1 MAVRAAHQRQGTDV
15 KLFARLDYF
24 GTPRLPAIMQSE
36 AAECGLA
43 CLAMIATYHGREV
56 DLTAL
61 RRLFS
66 VSLKGVTLKDVLTMG
81 QRLGMTGRG
90 LRLEPGQLGQIKLP
104 CILHWD
110 MNHFVVL
117 KAVGARKVTIHDP
130 AMGVRMLTLD
140 EAGRHFTGIALEL
153 TPTSAFERRKETSRL
168 SLAALWGRMG
178 GITRALAQALA
189 LSAML
194 QLAVLAAPFY
204 MQLAVDEAVMKGD
217 TGLLTALALG
227 FGLLTLIHIGAEWLR
242 SHVLLFLSS
251 ALNFQMGANLF
262 HHLVRLPLS
271 WFEKRHI
278 GDLVSRF
285 RSAEPIQRLISEGLV
300 AAFVDGVMAT
310 LTLVM
315 ILIYSP
321 RLSGVVVSA
330 LMLYALLRFAL
341 YRTLRQRQEEMI
353 EAAARE
359 QTTFIET
366 ARAIQSIKIFGREA
380 DREALWQNRSAEA
393 ISRGIRQGRFTIGFR
408 TANDMIYGLQ
418 NVLVVYL
425 GARAIM
431 ANELTVGM
439 LYAFMAYKEQFLS
452 KATNLIE
459 TGIQYRM
466 LDLHLDRLS
475 DIALAEREQNRHGES
490 LVTRPVAGALE
501 LQDVT
506 YRYADTEPEV
516 LSGAGLKVAAGE
528 FVAITGPSGGG
539 KTTLLKIMIGL
550 FRPTAGTVLIDGVPL
565 ENMDIQAFRSQVG
578 VVMQDDQLLSGSI
591 AENICFFDASLD
603 LDWMRDC
610 ARIAG
615 IDDEIMAMPM
625 NYNTLIGDMGT
636 TLSGGQRQRV
646 LLARALY
653 RRPRMLFMDE
663 GTSHLDL
670 DKEREV
676 NRALAGLKITRI
688 VIAHRP
694 ETIRAAD
701 RIVVL
706 REGRVS
712 PPMDGDALAF
722 AEAAR
727 QPPGMTGLTRA

>member
-1 MAVRAAHQRQGTDV
+1 M
-15 KLFARLDYF
+15 KLFAHLDYF
-24 GTPRLPAIMQSE
+24 GAPRLPAIIQSE

-56 DLTAL
+56 DLVAL

-66 VSLKGVTLKDVLTMG
+66 ISLKGVTLKDILAMG

-90 LRLEPGQLGQIKLP
+90 LRLEPEQLGQIKLP

-117 KAVGARKVTIHDP
+117 KEVGARKVTIHDP
-130 AMGVRMLTLD
+130 AVGVRTLTI
-140 EAGRHFTGIALEL
+140 EEVGHHFTGIALEL
-153 TPTSAFERRKETSRL
+153 TPTSSFERRKETSRL
-168 SLAALWGRMG
+168 SLGALWGRMRG
-178 GITRALAQALA
+178 VKRALAQALV
-189 LSAML
+189 LSAVL

-217 TGLLTALALG
+217 QGLLTALALG
-227 FGLLTLIHIGAEWLR
+227 FGLFTLIHIGADWLR
-242 SHVLLFLSS
+242 SHVLLFLGS

-278 GDLVSRF
+278 GDLVSHF

-300 AAFVDGVMAT
+300 AALVDGVMAT

-321 RLSGVVVSA
+321 KLSGIVFAA
-330 LMLYALLRFAL
+330 LILYALLRFAL
-341 YRTLRQRQEEMI
+341 YRALRQRQEEMI
-353 EAAARE
+353 EASAKE

-366 ARAIQSIKIFGREA
+366 ARAMQSIKIFGREA
-380 DREALWQNRSAEA
+380 DREALWQNRYAES
-393 ISRGIRQGRFTIGFR
+393 ISRGIRQGRFTIGFK
-408 TANDMIYGLQ
+408 TANDLIYGIE

-431 ANELTVGM
+431 ANELTIGM
-439 LYAFMAYKEQFLS
+439 LYAFMAYKEQFLG

-475 DIALAEREQNRHGES
+475 DIALAEREQDLHGES
-490 LVTRPVAGALE
+490 LVTRQVAGAVE
-501 LQDVT
+501 LKGVSF
-506 YRYADTEPEV
+506 RYADTEPEV
-516 LSGAGLKVAAGE
+516 LSGADLKVEAGE

-539 KTTLLKIMIGL
+539 KTTLLKIMLGL
-550 FRPTAGTVLIDGVPL
+550 FKPMEGRVLIDDTPL
-565 ENMDIQAFRSQVG
+565 EHFGAQAFRSQIG
-578 VVMQDDQLLSGSI
+578 VVMQDDQLLAGSI

-603 LDWMRDC
+603 LEWMRAC
-610 ARIAG
+610 AQVAG
-615 IDDEIMAMPM
+615 IDDEIMAVPM

-653 RRPRMLFMDE
+653 RRPRILFMDE
-663 GTSHLDL
+663 GTSNLDL

-676 NRALAGLKITRI
+676 NRALAELKITRI

-701 RIVVL
+701 RIVYLINGTVQESSSS
-706 REGRVS
+706 EGVSFASTPRVRS
-712 PPMDGDALAF
+712 GSF
-722 AEAAR
+722 SSI
-727 QPPGMTGLTRA
+727 

>member
-1 MAVRAAHQRQGTDV
+1 M
-15 KLFARLDYF
+15 KLSGSLDLF
-24 GTPRLPAIMQSE
+24 GEPRLPAIMQSE

-43 CLAMIATYHGREV
+43 CLAMVATYHGREV
-56 DLTAL
+56 DLVAL

-66 VSLKGVTLKDVLTMG
+66 ISLKGVTLKDVLVMG

-90 LRLEPGQLGQIKLP
+90 LRLEPEQLGEIKLP

-117 KAVGARKVTIHDP
+117 KDVGARRITIHDP
-130 AMGVRMLTLD
+130 ASGVRTLTLE

-153 TPTSAFERRKETSRL
+153 TPTSSFERKKETSRL
-168 SLAALWGRMG
+168 SLTALWGRMP
-178 GITRALAQALA
+178 GIKRALAQALV
-189 LSAML
+189 LSGVL
-194 QLAVLAAPFY
+194 QLVVLAAPFY

-217 TGLLTALALG
+217 GGLLTALALG
-227 FGLLTLIHIGAEWLR
+227 FGLLTLIHIGADWLR
-242 SHVLLFLSS
+242 SHVLLFLSG

-262 HHLVRLPLS
+262 HHLVRLPLA

-285 RSAEPIQRLISEGLV
+285 RSAEPIQRLVSEGLV
-300 AAFVDGVMAT
+300 AALVDGVMAT

-321 RLSGVVVSA
+321 KLAGIVVAA
-330 LMLYALLRFAL
+330 LVLYGLLRFAL
-341 YRTLRQRQEEMI
+341 YRSLRQRQEEMI
-353 EAAARE
+353 EASAKE

-380 DREALWQNRSAEA
+380 DREALWQNRHADE
-393 ISRGIRQGRFTIGFR
+393 IGRGIRHGRFTIGFK
-408 TANDMIYGLQ
+408 TANDLIYGLE

-431 ANELTVGM
+431 GNELTIGM

-475 DIALAEREQNRHGES
+475 DIALAEREQDRHGES
-490 LVTRPVAGALE
+490 LIARAVKGAVE
-501 LQDVT
+501 LKGVSF
-506 YRYADTEPEV
+506 RYADTEPEV
-516 LSGAGLKVAAGE
+516 LSGVDLKVEAGE
-528 FVAITGPSGGG
+528 FVAVTGPSGGG
-539 KTTLLKIMIGL
+539 KTTLLKIMLGL
-550 FRPTAGTVLIDGVPL
+550 FKPLEGTVLIDGTPIAHVGT
-565 ENMDIQAFRSQVG
+565 QAFRSQVG

-603 LDWMRDC
+603 LDWMRAC
-610 ARIAG
+610 ADVAG
-615 IDDEIMAMPM
+615 IDGEIMAMPM

-653 RRPRMLFMDE
+653 RRPRILFMDE
-663 GTSHLDL
+663 GTSSLDL

-676 NRALAGLKITRI
+676 NRALAELKITRI

-722 AEAAR
+722 TEAAR
-727 QPPGMTGLTRA
+727 HNLGTRA

>member
-1 MAVRAAHQRQGTDV
+1 MRV
-15 KLFARLDYF
+15 FAQLDYF
-24 GTPRLPAIMQSE
+24 GAPRLPAIIQSE
-36 AAECGLA
+36 ASECGLA
-43 CLAMIATYHGREV
+43 CLAMIATYHGREI
-56 DLTAL
+56 DLAAL

-66 VSLKGVTLKDVLTMG
+66 ISLKGVTLKDVLVMG
-81 QRLGMTGRG
+81 ERLGMTGRG
-90 LRLEPGQLGQIKLP
+90 LRLEPDQLGRIRLP

-117 KAVGARKVTIHDP
+117 KRVGARTVTVHDP
-130 AMGVRMLTLD
+130 ASGIRTLSHD
-140 EAGRHFTGIALEL
+140 ELGRHFTGIALEL
-153 TPTSAFERRKETSRL
+153 TPTASFERRKETSRL
-168 SLAALWGRMG
+168 NLSSLWGRMH
-178 GITRALAQALA
+178 GIKRALVQALV
-189 LSAML
+189 LSGLL
-194 QLAVLAAPFY
+194 QATVLAAPFY
-204 MQLAVDEAVMKGD
+204 MQIAVDEAVVKGD
-217 TGLLTALALG
+217 HGLLTALALG
-227 FGLLTLIHIGAEWLR
+227 FGLLTLIHVGTDWLR
-242 SHVLLFLSS
+242 AHVLLFLSG
-251 ALNFQMGANLF
+251 ALNFQMGATLF
-262 HHLVRLPLS
+262 HHLVRLPLG

-285 RSAEPIQRLISEGLV
+285 RSAEPIQRLISEGLI

-321 RLSGVVVSA
+321 MLSCIVLAGLALYGLVRL
-330 LMLYALLRFAL
+330 AL
-341 YRTLRQRQEEMI
+341 YRSLRQRQEDAI
-353 EAAARE
+353 EASARE
-359 QTTFIET
+359 QSTFIET

-380 DREALWQNRSAEA
+380 DREALWQNRHAEA
-393 ISRGIRQGRFTIGFR
+393 LGRGIRHGRFTIGFK
-408 TANDMIYGLQ
+408 TANDLIAGIE

-425 GARAIM
+425 GARAVL
-431 ANELTVGM
+431 ANDMTIGM
-439 LYAFMAYKEQFLS
+439 LYAFMAYKEQFLG

-459 TGIQYRM
+459 IGMQYRM

-475 DIALAEREQNRHGES
+475 DIALAEREHDRDRGS
-490 LVTRPVAGALE
+490 LVTRQVAGAVAIE
-501 LQDVT
+501 GVGF
-506 YRYADTEPEV
+506 RYADTEPEV
-516 LSGAGLKVAAGE
+516 LSGATLTVEPGE

-539 KTTLLKIMIGL
+539 KTTLLKIMLGL
-550 FRPTAGTVLIDGVPL
+550 FRPTQGRVLIDGTPL
-565 ENMDIQAFRSQVG
+565 EDFGVRCFRSQVG

-591 AENICFFDASLD
+591 AENIAFFDARID
-603 LDWMRDC
+603 LERMREC
-610 ARIAG
+610 ATLAG
-615 IDDEIMAMPM
+615 IDQDIMAMPM
-625 NYNTLIGDMGT
+625 NYDTLVGDMGT
-636 TLSGGQRQRV
+636 VLSGGQRQRV

-653 RRPRMLFMDE
+653 RGPRILFMDE

-676 NRALAGLKITRI
+676 NRALAGLAITRI

-727 QPPGMTGLTRA
+727 QSVGGVAGFGRA

>member
-1 MAVRAAHQRQGTDV
+1 M
-15 KLFARLDYF
+15 RLSAQLDFF
-24 GTPRLPAIMQSE
+24 GGPRLPAMIQSE

-43 CLAMIATYHGREV
+43 CLAMVATFHGREV

-66 VSLKGVTLKDVLTMG
+66 VSLKGVTLKDVLAMG

-90 LRLEPGQLGQIKLP
+90 LRLEPEQLGEIKLP

-117 KAVGARKVTIHDP
+117 KTVSARTVTIHDP
-130 AMGVRMLTLD
+130 AVGVRTLTLD
-140 EAGRHFTGIALEL
+140 EVGRHFTGIALEL
-153 TPTSAFERRKETSRL
+153 TPTGSFERRKETSRL
-168 SLAALWGRMG
+168 SLTALWGRMP
-178 GITRALAQALA
+178 GIKRALAQALV
-189 LSAML
+189 LSAVL
-194 QLAVLAAPFY
+194 QLVVLAAPFY

-217 TGLLTALALG
+217 GGLLTALALG
-227 FGLLTLIHIGAEWLR
+227 FGLLTLVHIGADWLR
-242 SHVLLFLSS
+242 SHVLLFLSG

-262 HHLVRLPLS
+262 HHLVRLPLA

-300 AAFVDGVMAT
+300 AALVDGVMAI

-321 RLSGVVVSA
+321 KLSGIVLAA
-330 LMLYALLRFAL
+330 LVLYGLLRFAL
-341 YRTLRQRQEEMI
+341 YRALRQRQEEMI
-353 EAAARE
+353 EAAAKE

-380 DREALWQNRSAEA
+380 DREALWQNRYADE
-393 ISRGIRQGRFTIGFR
+393 ISRGIRHGRFTIGFK
-408 TANDMIYGLQ
+408 TANDLIYGIE

-431 ANELTVGM
+431 AGELSIGM

-475 DIALAEREQNRHGES
+475 DIALAEREQDRHGES
-490 LVTRPVAGALE
+490 LVPREVRGAVELE
-501 LQDVT
+501 GVSF
-506 YRYADTEPEV
+506 RYADTEPEV
-516 LSGAGLKVAAGE
+516 LSGANLKVEAGE
-528 FVAITGPSGGG
+528 FVAVTGPSGGG
-539 KTTLLKIMIGL
+539 KTTLLKIMLGL
-550 FRPTAGTVLIDGVPL
+550 FKPMEGTVLIDGTPL
-565 ENMDIQAFRSQVG
+565 EHFGTRAFRSQVG

-591 AENICFFDASLD
+591 AENIGFFDATLD
-603 LDWMRDC
+603 LDWMRAC
-610 ARIAG
+610 AEAAG

-653 RRPRMLFMDE
+653 RRPRILFMDE
-663 GTSHLDL
+663 GTSNLDL

-676 NRALAGLKITRI
+676 NRALAELKITRI

-722 AEAAR
+722 TEAAR
-727 QPPGMTGLTRA
+727 HTTGLSRA

>member
-1 MAVRAAHQRQGTDV
+1 
-15 KLFARLDYF
+15 
-24 GTPRLPAIMQSE
+24 MQSE

-90 LRLEPGQLGQIKLP
+90 LRLEPEQLGQIRLP

-117 KAVGARKVTIHDP
+117 KAVGARRITIHDP
-130 AMGVRMLTLD
+130 ALGVRTLTLD
-140 EAGRHFTGIALEL
+140 EVGRHFTGIALEL

-168 SLAALWGRMG
+168 SLTALWGRMR
-178 GITRALAQALA
+178 GITRALAQALV
-189 LSAML
+189 LSAVL

-217 TGLLTALALG
+217 DGLLTALALG
-227 FGLLTLIHIGAEWLR
+227 FGLLTLIHIGAGWLR

-310 LTLVM
+310 LTLAM

-321 RLSGVVVSA
+321 KLSGIVVAA
-330 LMLYALLRFAL
+330 LALYALLRFAL

-393 ISRGIRQGRFTIGFR
+393 ISRSIRQGRFTIGFK
-408 TANDMIYGLQ
+408 TANDVIYGLE

-431 ANELTVGM
+431 ANELTIGM

-501 LQDVT
+501 IQDVT

-516 LSGAGLKVAAGE
+516 LSGADLKVAPGE

-550 FRPTAGTVLIDGVPL
+550 FRPRTGTVLIDGVPL
-565 ENMDIQAFRSQVG
+565 ENMDIQAFRSQIG

-603 LDWMRDC
+603 LDWMREC
-610 ARIAG
+610 ARMAG
-615 IDDEIMAMPM
+615 IDAEIMTMPM

-722 AEAAR
+722 ADA
-727 QPPGMTGLTRA
+727 PGSRRA

>member
-1 MAVRAAHQRQGTDV
+1 V
-15 KLFARLDYF
+15 KLSASLDYF
-24 GTPRLPAIMQSE
+24 GAPRLPAIIQSE

-56 DLTAL
+56 DLMAL

-66 VSLKGVTLKDVLTMG
+66 ISLKGVTLKDVLAMG

-90 LRLEPGQLGQIKLP
+90 LRLEPEQLGQVKLP

-117 KAVGARKVTIHDP
+117 KEVGARKVTIHDP
-130 AMGVRMLTLD
+130 ALGVRTLTFD
-140 EAGRHFTGIALEL
+140 EIGHHFTGVALEL
-153 TPTSAFERRKETSRL
+153 TPTDSFERKKETSRL
-168 SLAALWGRMG
+168 SLTALWGRMRG
-178 GITRALAQALA
+178 VKRALAQALV
-189 LSAML
+189 LSAVL

-217 TGLLTALALG
+217 GGLLTALALG
-227 FGLLTLIHIGAEWLR
+227 FGLLTLIHIGADWLR
-242 SHVLLFLSS
+242 SHVLLFLSG

-300 AAFVDGVMAT
+300 AALVDGVMAT
-310 LTLVM
+310 LTLAM

-321 RLSGVVVSA
+321 KLSGIVFAA
-330 LMLYALLRFAL
+330 LALYAILRFAL
-341 YRTLRQRQEEMI
+341 YRSLRQRQEEMI
-353 EAAARE
+353 EAAAKE

-366 ARAIQSIKIFGREA
+366 ARAIQSIKIFGRES
-380 DREALWQNRSAEA
+380 DREAVWQNRYAAS
-393 ISRGIRQGRFTIGFR
+393 ISRSIRQGRFTIGFKI
-408 TANDMIYGLQ
+408 ANDLIYGIE
-418 NVLVVYL
+418 NVLVVWL

-431 ANELTVGM
+431 ANDMTIGM
-439 LYAFMAYKEQFLS
+439 LYAFMAYKEQFLG

-475 DIALAEREQNRHGES
+475 DIALAEREQDRHGDS
-490 LVTRPVAGALE
+490 LVARPIEGAVE
-501 LQDVT
+501 LKGVSF
-506 YRYADTEPEV
+506 RYADTEPEV
-516 LSGAGLKVAAGE
+516 LSGADLKVEAGE
-528 FVAITGPSGGG
+528 FVAVTGPSGGG
-539 KTTLLKIMIGL
+539 KTTLLKIMLGL
-550 FRPTAGTVLIDGVPL
+550 FKPLEGTVLIDGTP
-565 ENMDIQAFRSQVG
+565 IAHFGTQAFRSQIG

-591 AENICFFDASLD
+591 AENICFFDARID
-603 LDWMRDC
+603 LDWMRAC
-610 ARIAG
+610 AKMAG

-676 NRALAGLKITRI
+676 NRALAELKITRI

-712 PPMDGDALAF
+712 IPIDPDAF
-722 AEAAR
+722 AFADAVRSRLATGPAR
-727 QPPGMTGLTRA
+727 A

>member
-1 MAVRAAHQRQGTDV
+1 M
-15 KLFARLDYF
+15 KLSGSLDFF
-24 GTPRLPAIMQSE
+24 GAPRLPAIMQSE

-56 DLTAL
+56 DLVAL

-66 VSLKGVTLKDVLTMG
+66 ISLKGVTLKDVLAMG

-90 LRLEPGQLGQIKLP
+90 LRLEPEQLGQIKLP

-117 KAVGARKVTIHDP
+117 KHVGARTVTIHDP
-130 AMGVRMLTLD
+130 ASGVRTLTLD
-140 EAGRHFTGIALEL
+140 EVGRHFTGIALEL
-153 TPTSAFERRKETSRL
+153 TPTSSFERRKETSRL
-168 SLAALWGRMG
+168 SLTALWGRMP
-178 GITRALAQALA
+178 GIKRALAQALV
-189 LSAML
+189 LSGVL
-194 QLAVLAAPFY
+194 QLVVLAAPFY

-217 TGLLTALALG
+217 GGLLTALALG
-227 FGLLTLIHIGAEWLR
+227 FGLLTLVHIGADWLR
-242 SHVLLFLSS
+242 SHVLLFLSG
-251 ALNFQMGANLF
+251 ALNFQMGASLF
-262 HHLVRLPLS
+262 HHLVRLPLA

-285 RSAEPIQRLISEGLV
+285 RSAEPIQKLVSEGLV
-300 AAFVDGVMAT
+300 AALVDGVMAT

-321 RLSGVVVSA
+321 KLSGIVFAA
-330 LMLYALLRFAL
+330 LALYAILRFAL
-341 YRTLRQRQEEMI
+341 YRSLRQRQEEMN
-353 EAAARE
+353 EASAKE

-380 DREALWQNRSAEA
+380 DREALWQNRYADE
-393 ISRGIRQGRFTIGFR
+393 ISRGMRHGRFTIGFK
-408 TANDMIYGLQ
+408 TANDLIYGLE

-431 ANELTVGM
+431 AGELSIGM

-475 DIALAEREQNRHGES
+475 DIALAEREQDGHGEG
-490 LVTRPVAGALE
+490 LVVREVRGAVE
-501 LQDVT
+501 LRNVSF
-506 YRYADTEPEV
+506 RYADTEPEV
-516 LSGAGLKVAAGE
+516 LSGVDLKVDAGE
-528 FVAITGPSGGG
+528 FVAVTGPSGGG
-539 KTTLLKIMIGL
+539 KTTLLKIMLGL
-550 FRPTAGTVLIDGVPL
+550 FKPLEGAVLIDGTP
-565 ENMDIQAFRSQVG
+565 MDHVGIQAFRSQVG

-591 AENICFFDASLD
+591 AENICFFDASID
-603 LDWMRDC
+603 LDWMRAC
-610 ARIAG
+610 AGIAG
-615 IDDEIMAMPM
+615 IDDEIMTMPM

-653 RRPRMLFMDE
+653 RRPRILFMDE
-663 GTSHLDL
+663 GTSNLDL

-676 NRALAGLKITRI
+676 NRALAELKITRI

-706 REGRVS
+706 REGQVS

-722 AEAAR
+722 TEAAR
-727 QPPGMTGLTRA
+727 HTTGLNRA